1 MNNRK
6 HARLTG
12 RQCRSANLRRNFP
25 IILLLIPTL
34 LSLTSCK
41 SKTEEPSNRLVRT
54 STFEGVIFT
63 QQHAEILNRTLG
75 DSRITG
81 YWTPGQADVISL
93 EAGLFNYLQ
102 SVANLFPQGP
112 PTEEQLLE
120 YHRQYLGIIEEGRHV
135 IYANYFCED
144 SVQDWENQFVMVQD
158 GGSCFFQLRFEVGAS
173 RYYDLHI
180 NGEA

>member
-1 MNNRK
+1 MNSQE
-6 HARLTG
+6 HDYLTVI
-12 RQCRSANLRRNFP
+12 RSLSGNLILNSKLTFLF
-25 IILLLIPTL
+25 ILLFALC
-34 LSLTSCK
+34 SCK
-41 SKTEEPSNRLVRT
+41 SQTEVPANRLVRT
-54 STFEGVIFT
+54 STFEGVIFS
-63 QQHAEILNRTLG
+63 QQNAESISRILG

-81 YWTPGQADVISL
+81 FWTPGQADVISL
-93 EAGLFNYLQ
+93 EAGLYNYLQ

-112 PTEEQLLE
+112 PTEEQLVK

-144 SVQDWENQFVMVQD
+144 SIQDWENQFVMVQD